1 MVVTQGGSLI
11 QARGIW
17 RFVWDFPDFSS

>member
-11 QARGIW
+11 QTRGIW